1 MLLIERGA
9 PVNTDMREYQLSIR
23 GMTCVNCER
32 KIKKR
37 LAQTAGVARADVRFD
52 TARAAIL
59 FDWTLVS
66 ERDIRRVIREAGYE
80 PDDTGSTGRAARAMG
95 YLLMIAALSIL
106 FAQAQRHGI
115 FDRFPLAE
123 AGMGVP
129 LLFLAGLLTSVHCVA
144 MCGGI
149 CLTQTVRGARHPLLP
164 GALYNLGRVVSYTV
178 IGGIVGAVGT
188 VVQPSGMFRGA
199 VQLIAGAFMV
209 IMGLSMLGLFPR
221 LNRLVPRMP
230 ARFAGIVDAAKTR
243 AAGPFVVGLLNG
255 LMPCGPLQAMQLY
268 ALSSGSAARGALGML
283 AFSLGTVPLMLGLG
297 ALASALGRR
306 FTRRA
311 MAAGAVLVA
320 VLGISMFSQGF
331 RLSGQ
336 STVTAD
342 AGGSAARTEDVQV
355 VNSTLSS
362 GAYPDITVRAGVP
375 VRWVIDAPQGSVN
388 GCNYDMVIGVYG
400 IEYQFQTEENV
411 IAFTPTQAGTYDYTC
426 WMGMISG
433 TITVVD
439 EKTQGGLEG

>member
-1 MLLIERGA
+1 
-9 PVNTDMREYQLSIR
+9 MREYQLPIR

-37 LAQTAGVARADVRFD
+37 LAQTAGVVRADVRFD
-52 TARAAIL
+52 TARAIIL

-80 PDDTGSTGRAARAMG
+80 PGGSAGTGRAARAAG
-95 YLLMIAALSIL
+95 FLLMIAALSVI
-106 FAQAQRHGI
+106 FSQAQRLGV

-123 AGMGVP
+123 AGMGYP

-164 GALYNLGRVVSYTV
+164 GALYNLGRVISYTV
-178 IGGIVGAVGT
+178 IGGIVGAVGG
-188 VVQPSGMFRGA
+188 VVQPSGAFRGA
-199 VQLIAGAFMV
+199 VQLIAGAFMT

-230 ARFAGIVDAAKTR
+230 ARFARMVEAAKAR
-243 AAGPFVVGLLNG
+243 SAGPFVVGLLNG

-268 ALSSGSAARGALGML
+268 ALSSGSAVRGAMGML

-297 ALASALGRR
+297 ALAAALGRR

-311 MAAGAVLVA
+311 VAAGAVLVA

-336 STVTAD
+336 AVGTTDS
-342 AGGSAARTEDVQV
+342 GGSIAQMEDVQV

-388 GCNYDMVIGVYG
+388 GCNYDMVIGAYG
-400 IEYQFQTEENV
+400 IEYQFQTGENV
-411 IAFTPTQAGTYDYTC
+411 IEFTPTQAGTYDYTC

-439 EKTQGGLEG
+439 DETQGGLAG

>member
-1 MLLIERGA
+1 
-9 PVNTDMREYQLSIR
+9 
-23 GMTCVNCER
+23 
-32 KIKKR
+32 
-37 LAQTAGVARADVRFD
+37 
-52 TARAAIL
+52 
-59 FDWTLVS
+59 
-66 ERDIRRVIREAGYE
+66 
-80 PDDTGSTGRAARAMG
+80 
-95 YLLMIAALSIL
+95 MIAALSIL
-106 FAQAQRHGI
+106 FAQAQRHGM

-199 VQLIAGAFMV
+199 VQLIAGAFMI

-230 ARFAGIVDAAKTR
+230 ARFAGMVDGAKTR

-336 STVTAD
+336 SNVTAD
-342 AGGSAARTEDVQV
+342 VGGSAARTEDVQV

-400 IEYQFQTEENV
+400 IEYQFQTGENV
-411 IAFTPTQAGTYDYTC
+411 IEFTPTQAGAYDYTC

-439 EKTQGGLEG
+439 DKTQGGLEE